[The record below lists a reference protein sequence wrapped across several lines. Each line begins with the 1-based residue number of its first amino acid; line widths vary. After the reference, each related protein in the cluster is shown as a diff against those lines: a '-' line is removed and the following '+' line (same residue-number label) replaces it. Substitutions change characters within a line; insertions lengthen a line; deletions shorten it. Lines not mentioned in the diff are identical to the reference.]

1 MYSSLNVEK
10 AYFMRGVRISKRVRF
25 SHPLLIISVRKLEFT
40 RLLALFVC
48 EKTKSVMIT
57 ERKSRSNILHV

>member
-25 SHPLLIISVRKLEFT
+25 SHPLLTINDARASKINGSSVFLC
-40 RLLALFVC
+40 L
-48 EKTKSVMIT
+48 KSDKI
-57 ERKSRSNILHV
+57 N